1 MALKKNKSSLKTYLG
16 FIRYPVPQLWLVRVH
31 REFLPLVKSAL
42 YPPLFK
48 EKPLFTSPFAK
59 LFLVAGKKT
68 NNPDILIKRIQ
79 AQKAA
84 DYVRRLV
91 FCQGKREFL
100 SSHAM
105 MDMGL
110 KCPEPIGYA
119 INLHPFSRLDSLF
132 ICGFL
137 PEAVHI
143 SQHMRTLSA
152 TDRLTYLKMVARD
165 ISLMFSHNVLHKDLH
180 LKNILLMPSDPS
192 HLYWIDNDL
201 KKTNRHEIIKRKE
214 AILKRLMAN
223 IPFCSDEEKKFFI
236 EELFSSFDSN
246 SL

>member
-1 MALKKNKSSLKTYLG
+1 MKTFFR
-16 FIRYPVPQLWLVRVH
+16 FIRRPFPQIWLVRVH
-31 REFLPLVKSAL
+31 REFLPLVTSAL
-42 YPPLFK
+42 HPPLFE

-59 LFLVAGKKT
+59 LFFVAGEKS

-84 DYVRRLV
+84 DYTRRLV

-100 SSHAM
+100 SSHNM

-110 KCPEPIGYA
+110 KCPDPIGYA
-119 INLHPFSRLDSLF
+119 INLNPFSRLDSLF

-143 SQHMRTLSA
+143 SQHMSTLSE

-180 LKNILLMPSDPS
+180 LKNILLMPSDPANI
-192 HLYWIDNDL
+192 YWIDNDL
-201 KKTNRHEIIKRKE
+201 RKTSRREIMRRKE
-214 AILKRLMAN
+214 SMLRRLMVN
-223 IPFCSDEEKKFFI
+223 IPFCSDKENKFFI
-236 EELFSSFDSN
+236 EEIFSSFDSN
-246 SL
+246 